1 MLLKTTIDLT
11 TGFVRKFCRWGLA
24 MLLTLICSWSSS
36 FGQDQCFDPAGDCT
50 LSSPQQFDV
59 PVEVTCGDTVMLL
72 ATQELCNT
80 WTVPED
86 VQYFPGIGEDS
97 TSIYV
102 IVDRCAF
109 ADIIVDGITETP
121 SGSGTASCD
130 RRLIYQLYSTPDT
143 VSQGLTCEAFFALD
157 SLSLQLTS
165 TCGCDSL
172 LINYF
177 NLGGADTTYLDNTT
191 CNPMDVGV
199 LTEEYIATTG
209 CDSVVITNTTLAITD
224 ALFIDNQLACAGQE
238 TTLWAFQAG
247 EPSYEWSTGDTGP
260 SIEVTT
266 SGLYAVTTTD
276 ANGCQNVAEASVTFS
291 DIDISLEPSIA
302 GPLLLNDDPLQVWEG
317 AAIQMDL
324 VVGGTPYSYEVVWNG
339 GPEIGND
346 STFNYVATETD
357 FFTVAVID
365 SIGCFSVDSVWVE
378 VRPLQV
384 YAPTAFSPN
393 DDGNN
398 DQYEVFTSPNI
409 AELRL
414 QIYARTGGLVFDQ
427 VLREPEPLSNGLKWA
442 AWDGLYRGRKLDPQ
456 VFAFQLWYR
465 ALRGEWQLISGD
477 LTLTR

>member
-1 MLLKTTIDLT
+1 MLLKTTIDLF
-11 TGFVRKFCRWGLA
+11 TGLVRKSCRSFLATALALFGFCGISLA
-24 MLLTLICSWSSS
+24 Q
-36 FGQDQCFDPAGDCT
+36 GDCFDPGGDCT

-59 PVEVTCGDTVMLL
+59 PTEVVCGDTVRLL

-80 WTVPED
+80 WTVPD
-86 VQYFPGIGEDS
+86 DLQYFQVEGEDS
-97 TSIYV
+97 TSLFV
-102 IVDRCAF
+102 IVDRCSF
-109 ADIIVDGITETP
+109 EDIIVDGITETP

-130 RRLIYQLYSTPDT
+130 RRLIYQLYTTPDT
-143 VSQGLTCEAFFALD
+143 ISQGLACADFFALD
-157 SLSLQLTS
+157 STVVQLTS

-177 NLGGADTTYLDNTT
+177 NLGGADTTYTQATT
-191 CNPMDVGV
+191 CDPVEVG
-199 LTEEYIATTG
+199 TQTDEYIASTG
-209 CDSVVITNTTLAITD
+209 CDSVVITNTTLAVTD
-224 ALFIDNQLACAGQE
+224 ALFIENQLACVGQVA
-238 TTLWAFQAG
+238 TLWAFQAG
-247 EPSYEWSTGDTGP
+247 EPNYEWSTGQSGP
-260 SIEVTT
+260 SIEISQ
-266 SGLYAVTTTD
+266 SGTYFVTTTD
-276 ANGCQNVAEASVTFS
+276 SNGCQNVAEATVTFS
-291 DIDISLEPSIA
+291 DIEISLEPSIA
-302 GPLLLNDDPLQVWEG
+302 GPLLLAENPLQVWEG

-324 VVGGTPYSYEVVWNG
+324 IVSGTPYGYEVVWNG

-346 STFNYVATETD
+346 STYNYVATETD

-365 SIGCFSVDSVWVE
+365 SIGCFAIDSVWVE

-393 DDGNN
+393 EDGNN
-398 DQYEVFTSPNI
+398 DQYEVFTSPNV

-427 VLREPEPLSNGLKWA
+427 VLREPESLPSGLRWP
-442 AWDGLYRGRKLDPQ
+442 AWDGQYKGRLLDPQ